1 MCLLLM
7 KKYHK
12 VKNDIRRKIKKPLS
26 HFKIKRYIEHGRNK
40 SVGKFIK
47 KRSTLTY
54 EMNIDN

>member
-1 MCLLLM
+1 M

-12 VKNDIRRKIKKPLS
+12 AKNDIRRKIKKPLS